1 MLDGEKSSR
10 RSFLRAL
17 GVWRVDDLS
26 IDSPESHHMVYAV
39 RTAAARTMRMQDD
52 ARKKFSQS
60 RTMQICV
67 SEIVS

>member
-39 RTAAARTMRMQDD
+39 RTAAARTMRM
-52 ARKKFSQS
+52 
-60 RTMQICV
+60 
-67 SEIVS
+67 